1 MPFLENVTAGRN
13 VPRQRLEKVAE
24 QYMIFGGKSPIN
36 DQNRELIKKL
46 HSELEARS
54 IGLPIYFANRNW
66 SPYLSDVVSELRI
79 AGVRSALAFVT
90 SAYAS
95 YSGCRQYREDIQK
108 AVDQHAP
115 GLRVHKIRHYYS
127 HPGFVGTLVE
137 STRTLVKG
145 LADSGER
152 RIAVVCSAHSIPLKM
167 ALSSEYQSQLL
178 SVRDAISAA
187 IDDLGLS
194 KTPVDM
200 VFQSRSGPP
209 SETWLGPDINDKL
222 TECAQ
227 NGFDTVVVVPI
238 GFVSDHMEVLYD
250 LDIQAAQT
258 AKDLGI
264 RLHRVPTASKNDAF
278 ISMAADLIQEQIEP
292 SYHAPTYP
300 GMQITKDSCE
310 VNCCLFTNNQ

>member
-36 DQNRELIKKL
+36 DQNRELIEKL
-46 HSELEARS
+46 HSELESRS

-66 SPYLSDVVSELRI
+66 SPYLSEVVNELRL
-79 AGVRSALAFVT
+79 AGVKSALAFVT

-95 YSGCRQYREDIQK
+95 YSGCRQYRQDIQK
-108 AVDQHAP
+108 AVDQLAP
-115 GLRVHKIRHYYS
+115 GLYVHKIRHYYS

-137 STRTLVKG
+137 STRSLVKE
-145 LADSGER
+145 LAASGEHK
-152 RIAVVCSAHSIPLKM
+152 IAILCSAHSIPLTM
-167 ALSSEYQSQLL
+167 SLSSEYLSQLL
-178 SVRDAISAA
+178 SVKEAIRVA
-187 IDDLGLS
+187 IDELGLS
-194 KTPVDM
+194 RIPVDI

-209 SETWLGPDINDKL
+209 SEPWLEPDINDTL
-222 TECAQ
+222 TECTQ
-227 NGFDTVVVVPI
+227 SGVDTVVVVPI

-250 LDIQAAQT
+250 LDIQAAKT

-264 RLHRVPTASKNDAF
+264 DLYRIPTVSKNDAF
-278 ISMAADLIQEQIEP
+278 ISMVADLIQEQIEP

-300 GMQITKDSCE
+300 GMQIPKDSCQ
-310 VNCCLFTNNQ
+310 VNCCLEAKPQ

>member
-1 MPFLENVTAGRN
+1 MPFLENVTSGRN

-46 HSELEARS
+46 HSELESRS
-54 IGLPIYFANRNW
+54 IDLPIYFANRNW
-66 SPYLSDVVSELRI
+66 TPYLSEVVSELRL
-79 AGVRSALAFVT
+79 AGVKSALAFVT

-95 YSGCRQYREDIQK
+95 YSGCRQYRQDIEK
-108 AVDQHAP
+108 AIDQHAP
-115 GLRVHKIRHYYS
+115 GLYVHKIRHYYS

-137 STRTLVKG
+137 STRSLVKE
-145 LADSGER
+145 LTASGGR
-152 RIAVVCSAHSIPLKM
+152 RVAIVCSAHSIPLEM
-167 ALSSEYQSQLL
+167 SLSSEYLSQLL
-178 SVRDAISAA
+178 SVKDAIRFA
-187 IDDLGLS
+187 IDELGLS

-209 SETWLGPDINDKL
+209 SESWLEPDINDKL
-222 TECAQ
+222 AQ
-227 NGFDTVVVVPI
+227 YTQSEVDTVAVVPI

-264 RLHRVPTASKNDAF
+264 DFYRVPTASNNNAF
-278 ISMAADLIQEQIEP
+278 ISMAADLVQEQIEP

-300 GMQITKDSCE
+300 GMLNPKDSCE
-310 VNCCLFTNNQ
+310 VNCCLLAKTK